1 MRTVVGSK
9 DSLDYMIYADAGNG
23 GFWQFVHRKVGNS
36 RLMDICQAFCNH
48 ADGCK
53 PEWARARVV
62 DGMLPGKMVPE
73 VAPAL
78 FDQDLLKRLN
88 DESTWK
94 YVQFSDGTVF
104 NKETCTTEPGCAEHY
119 ISITTGYAYPA
130 TEMQCIRDRL
140 AAQGLDLGAIL
151 EEVKAFEAQLIIG
164 DYVRLPAALEEK
176 LGKVAGT
183 EGMEL
188 VQIIY
193 NMFENWPVTLYRA
206 GKVLAGGLFAVPFE
220 IFVHDRGD
228 DGNNGKTV
236 LQTITAALA
245 GGYFATITDS
255 MLERR
260 PPHPSQP
267 DAALFALI
275 GRRLFG
281 TPEVEDDI
289 KVQSA
294 WVKKLAD
301 PATVWA
307 AREPHATARIDFRL
321 AALFAVSTNAK
332 LHFTRMD
339 GGVQRRGVGCAF
351 PFIFKNNPTPGTNQR
366 QQANWNLKDDKVI
379 KQHIPGLY
387 LLVETIFKVFYSNG
401 YHKLPSDTVPKLI
414 VEASDE
420 LRQEELHAIMQ
431 ELCEEMFEETE
442 DKAVALTYRNAKRRV
457 AEHAEVQAYTKKQAQ
472 ITATFDML
480 FKPCTVNGK
489 RLVKYRGSLIKSR
502 T

>member
-9 DSLDYMIYADAGNG
+9 DSLDYMVYADAGNG
-23 GFWQFVHRKVGNS
+23 GYWQYEHRKVGNS
-36 RLMDICQAFCNH
+36 KFMDICQAFCNH

-62 DGMLPGKMVPE
+62 DGTLPGKMVTDI
-73 VAPAL
+73 APAL
-78 FDQDLLKRLN
+78 FDPSLMKRLN

-94 YVQFSDGTVF
+94 YLQFSDGTVF
-104 NKETCTTEPGCAEHY
+104 NKETCTTEAGHAEHY
-119 ISITTGYAYPA
+119 ISLTTGYPYPA
-130 TEMQCIRDRL
+130 AEMQCIRDRL
-140 AAQGLDLGAIL
+140 TAQGIDLQNVL
-151 EEVKAFEAQLIIG
+151 EEVKAYEAQLVIG
-164 DYVRLPAALEEK
+164 DYDHLPAAIQEK
-176 LGKVAGT
+176 LNKVANT

-188 VQIIY
+188 LKIIY
-193 NMFENWPVTLYRA
+193 DMFENWPVTLYRG

-245 GGYFATITDS
+245 GGYFAAIADG
-255 MLERR
+255 MLEKR

-281 TPEVEDDI
+281 SPEVEDDI

-339 GGVQRRGVGCAF
+339 GGVQRRGVGCSF
-351 PFIFKNNPTPGTNQR
+351 PFIFKNNPTPNTNQR
-366 QQANWNLKDDKVI
+366 QQADWNLKDQKLL
-379 KQHIPGLY
+379 KQRLPGLY
-387 LLVETIFKVFYSNG
+387 LLVETIFKVFYAEG
-401 YHKLPSDTVPKLI
+401 YHKVPSDTVPAAIK
-414 VEASDE
+414 EASVE
-420 LRQEELHAIMQ
+420 LRQEELHALMK
-431 ELCEEMFEETE
+431 ELCEELFEKTD
-442 DKAVALTYRNAKRRV
+442 DKKVALTHRNARKRIFGHTEMQEHSKNV
-457 AEHAEVQAYTKKQAQ
+457 AQVNP
-472 ITATFDML
+472 TFDML
-480 FKPCTVNGK
+480 VKACTVGGK
-489 RLVKYRGSLIKSR
+489 RLCKYDGSFIKLR
-502 T
+502 E